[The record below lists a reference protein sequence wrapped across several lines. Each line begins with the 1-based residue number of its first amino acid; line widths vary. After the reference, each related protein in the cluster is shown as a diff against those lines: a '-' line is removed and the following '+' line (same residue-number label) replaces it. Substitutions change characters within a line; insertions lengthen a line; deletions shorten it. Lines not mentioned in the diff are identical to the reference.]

1 MDFQRY
7 WRIGDSLYRSFSLF
21 DISLGHF
28 SLFENILKYAHFVGV
43 PREGLEKFENLENV
57 AED

>member
-1 MDFQRY
+1 
-7 WRIGDSLYRSFSLF
+7 LYRSFSLF